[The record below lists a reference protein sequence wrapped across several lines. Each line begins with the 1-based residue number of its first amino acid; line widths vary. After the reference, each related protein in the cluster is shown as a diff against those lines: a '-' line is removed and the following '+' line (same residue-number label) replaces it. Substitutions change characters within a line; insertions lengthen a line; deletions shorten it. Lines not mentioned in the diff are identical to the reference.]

1 MPNAT
6 QLRDLP
12 PSYSYIEAPPSYSEA
27 VNQINNPKHETSVV
41 ITEPSVVT
49 TEPSVVISEPSV
61 ATSLH
66 IDEELWCFRHKFGCY
81 FDNYFDW
88 LCYRCW
94 RAFC

>member
-1 MPNAT
+1 MPNAI

-27 VNQINNPKHETSVV
+27 VNQINKPKHETSVV
-41 ITEPSVVT
+41 ITEPSLVT
-49 TEPSVVISEPSV
+49 TEPSV
-61 ATSLH
+61 ATSWRK
-66 IDEELWCFRHKFGCY
+66 DEELWCFSHRFGCY